1 MKPALAK
8 LIALAAAALLLPFAP
23 APASAA
29 GSSTVSVLDFGAAA
43 DGATLN
49 TDAIQRAIDSC
60 SKQGGGTVHFP
71 AGRYVSGTLLLK
83 DNVTLHLDDQA
94 VLLGSLRIA
103 DYQMIEGFRDGRGS
117 SMGYCFIGAL
127 GAKNIRIEGAGTI
140 DGRGKELLA
149 ARSKEDGGKR
159 PFLFRL
165 VRCDGVSL
173 EGFHLQG
180 PAAWTVHLAQCTNVN
195 VAGIHIASRGLGNN
209 DGIDIDSSTG
219 VAIRHCDI
227 DSGDDAI
234 CLKTTS
240 PLPCRDIEVSDCN
253 LKSHWGGIKLG
264 TESVGDFENITV
276 SHCRLADTHGGIK
289 LLSVDGANMRHVTI
303 SDLDMTNVTMPIFI
317 RLGSRL
323 KTFRDGDTPR
333 PVGTV
338 SDVTIRN
345 IRGACVSPLAILI
358 SGIPGHPVEGVTL
371 ENIHLQLPGGGTR
384 EDAQAVL
391 PEKETGYPEIT
402 LFGSHLPAYGVL
414 ARHVRDLKIRGVS
427 LTLKS
432 PDARPALVCQQ
443 AENVECSNW
452 TIPAQPGSDCVVR
465 LESMQGAV
473 IKSFKPATAGVFARV
488 QGADS
493 SGIVLEFGGLDDRV
507 KPFELGPGVDPKAVT
522 IR

>member
-1 MKPALAK
+1 MRYLLANI
-8 LIALAAAALLLPFAP
+8 LSLAAAALLLPFP
-23 APASAA
+23 PASAA
-29 GSSTVSVLDFGAAA
+29 PISVVNILDFGAVA
-43 DGATLN
+43 DGSTLN
-49 TDAIQRAIDSC
+49 TDAIQQAIDAC
-60 SKQGGGTVHFP
+60 SKQGGGAIRFP

-94 VLLGSLRIA
+94 ILLGSLRIA

-117 SMGYCFIGAL
+117 PMGYCFIGAL

-149 ARSKEDGGKR
+149 ARAKADGNKR

-173 EGFHLQG
+173 EDFHLQG

-209 DGIDIDSSTG
+209 DGIDIDSSSG
-219 VAIRHCDI
+219 VTIRHCDI

-234 CLKTTS
+234 CLKTTG

-264 TESVGDFENITV
+264 TESVGDFENIKV

-289 LLSVDGANMRHVTI
+289 LLSVDGANLRHVTI

-338 SDVTIRN
+338 SDVTIKN
-345 IRGACVSPLAILI
+345 IRGTCVSPLAILS
-358 SGIPGHPVEGVTL
+358 SGIPGHLIEGVTL

-391 PEKETGYPEIT
+391 PEKEAGYPEIT

-414 ARHVRDLKIRGVS
+414 ARHVRDLKILDVT
-427 LTLKS
+427 LTMNS

-443 AENVECSNW
+443 AENLECSNW
-452 TIPAQPGSDCVVR
+452 TIPAQSDSDCVVR
-465 LESMQGAV
+465 LESTQGAL
-473 IKSFKPATAGVFARV
+473 IKAFKPAHPGVFARV

-493 SGIVLEFGGLDDRV
+493 GGIVLEDDALNQAAT
-507 KPFELGPGVDPKAVT
+507 PFELGPGVDAKAVLV
-522 IR
+522 R